1 MIQAIFWETSK
12 NKHIEKFQIEGHA
25 DYAEYG
31 LDIVCAAV
39 SALTITIINAMTEIL
54 EVSVKYTEQD
64 GKILCEIPFLIN
76 DEKNS
81 KIQLLAHTLLMG
93 LEDIA
98 KEHSDSINIK
108 TITK

>member
-1 MIQAIFWETSK
+1 MIRAIFWDTSK

-31 LDIVCAAV
+31 QDIVCAAV

-54 EVSVKYTEQD
+54 KVSVEYTEQD
-64 GKILCEIPFLIN
+64 GNIICEIPSLNN

-98 KEHSDSINIK
+98 NEYTDSIEIK